1 MILSSLKQGKQIFAE
16 NCGGNFG
23 DRPVAPTSLSTT
35 ALFVHQAITITHHF
49 QGRMSVSP
57 ATPSRY
63 SSRSSSQWLF
73 TKSETRN
80 SPSIKEGLDPK
91 LERSNRLKGIQFI
104 DTVGRKLKLHQPTIA
119 TAAMFFHRFYMRQSM
134 QKFHHFV
141 PALRFLSFPSHSTS
155 PCLSCLSRL

>member
-1 MILSSLKQGKQIFAE
+1 MHGSRPSLLSFRHDSLESQTGEQIFAE

-23 DRPVAPTSLSTT
+23 DHPVAPTSLCQPQLC
-35 ALFVHQAITITHHF
+35 LFIQRSTITHHF

-80 SPSIKEGLDPK
+80 CPSIKEGLDPK

-104 DTVGRKLKLHQPTIA
+104 DTVGRKLRLHQPTIA

-134 QKFHHFV
+134 Q
-141 PALRFLSFPSHSTS
+141 
-155 PCLSCLSRL
+155 